1 MAMFM
6 KKIFWMIIKKNYIH
20 VYGDFKNL
28 DKIFREKN
36 FWDLFN
42 KINEYDINKLERKE
56 SSTRTCTNL
65 YFNKEELVKLV
76 SYGISEL
83 RFLEL
88 YRDSEV
94 YSLYLEFKEEVT
106 KIPSKI
112 QQLKI

>member
-1 MAMFM
+1 
-6 KKIFWMIIKKNYIH
+6 MIIKKNIFMYAVTLKI
-20 VYGDFKNL
+20 Y
-28 DKIFREKN
+28 KIFREKF

-42 KINEYDINKLERKE
+42 NINEYDINKLERKE

>member
-1 MAMFM
+1 MFM

-56 SSTRTCTNL
+56 SSTRTCTNF
-65 YFNKEELVKLV
+65 YFNKEELVNNT
-76 SYGISEL
+76 
-83 RFLEL
+83 FLM
-88 YRDSEV
+88 
-94 YSLYLEFKEEVT
+94 EFLSFVF
-106 KIPSKI
+106 
-112 QQLKI
+112 